1 MKIKDEPWFVTTVK
15 KIIFC
20 KCFKVFSHEIFFAK
34 CIVKKYEALLI
45 VMVSFNLTRD
55 LLKVTNICTEGP
67 FILLGDIMG
76 QVHV

>member
-1 MKIKDEPWFVTTVK
+1 MNHGLLLLLKKSYFVNVSK
-15 KIIFC
+15 
-20 KCFKVFSHEIFFAK
+20 FSHEIFFAK